1 MFSLEFASGRPLGS
15 APYYSLVVREPYIV
29 GRDRSSDIVLDH
41 GDIVTQHASL
51 TVMRESQ
58 AMEQQQKRVLRH
70 GANANGDGVKESE
83 DNSGEV
89 AGSFLNDTREET
101 SDVVSLGHPE
111 MDERRDGRGEHDFEG
126 NGEVR
131 EEEEET
137 KREKRAELSPGQLQ
151 GNDPLVLRVVNLRD
165 GGHIL
170 ANEKEVVD
178 HPVYLTDGAQL
189 QFGAHIR
196 LRIRF
201 RPLLVSIA
209 RNAFSSNHVR
219 ELEFMY
225 YRLGATLTGQDGP
238 TPHLDMPQ
246 PISRLHCVEA
256 INDDPLCL
264 MALASGY
271 SIVQPTYVFEWF
283 AALAQSA
290 SSPLTVLPPPVRF
303 EVPVQYRGATA
314 AHAAF
319 YLRPES
325 DVCPFPLY
333 PIPTTATRK
342 RSRDA
347 LFKGKSFCFLTNAA
361 ENRYKEP
368 VQICGGEV
376 LHLEDIVAIN
386 KEAAEAA
393 AKKATTTTTT
403 TAEGGDAVNDDHE
416 VDAAEDD
423 DSIKKDKEGE
433 ESTEVMQYIVVDADT
448 EAAMRRQE
456 YHSLDGLRRLLDEI
470 HRTGIAVP
478 VISERSLFHALLTNR
493 FTAFEVSLPTAT
505 DATQT
510 GNQHPLNGETV
521 AANIEYA
528 GGESEVPTTAT
539 GLEARAINFLTDST
553 KGMLY
558 PRQRGEL
565 HVRTLSP
572 SMSRRR
578 EYVTD
583 DLTKSQRR
591 GRSGQSAPRPL
602 PAVDLFE
609 ALRHRVRAFVLKEGS
624 KLQENL
630 AGSWRNLFVDPE
642 VLDHAHACQS
652 HSVRYLEKM
661 EYLLPEIGEHPHIAC
676 DMRRCQRDCHE
687 MLRTAQ
693 EIVELAK
700 CASQRCQHPS
710 RQRRMSANGTIVY
723 PSAGLMGG
731 WGPFHSSPSD
741 AEKRLDTETREP
753 SSLLRGGRPW
763 MLQQGANSLTNTPR
777 SSRGKGAKKY
787 RAPPA
792 TDIRAAPT
800 NDLASNQTDLSL
812 PAHDAATPY
821 GTESTPRPAP
831 AFYLSRRLSNMI
843 SPSTIRAQNAAW
855 RSPRPTSRPSQR
867 EPRQSTEKREELHG
881 VSRDAATAQASLS
894 KRNPVTPP
902 TPRGVKSSKKIDVQ
916 MPPSARVPLSQE
928 YSLPVRRVSHG
939 MSPLQWQHLQRT
951 PRPRHPRSARCG
963 SPVLVTKSSGR
974 RHHVRME
981 KS

>member
-15 APYYSLVVREPYIV
+15 APYFSLVVREPYIV

-41 GDIVTQHASL
+41 GDIVTRHASL

-58 AMEQQQKRVLRH
+58 ALEQQQKRVLLH
-70 GANANGDGVKESE
+70 GTNGNDDGVKELE
-83 DNSGEV
+83 ENGGEV

-111 MDERRDGRGEHDFEG
+111 MDGLRDGRGEHGSEG
-126 NGEVR
+126 VDEEGEK
-131 EEEEET
+131 
-137 KREKRAELSPGQLQ
+137 KREKGTEFSPGQLR
-151 GNDPLVLRVVNLRD
+151 GNDPLVLRLVNLRE
-165 GGHIL
+165 GGHVL
-170 ANEKEVVD
+170 ANETEVVD
-178 HPVYLTDGAQL
+178 HPVYLADGAQL

-209 RNAFSSNHVR
+209 RNAFSSDHVR

-225 YRLGATLTGQDGP
+225 YRLGATLTGQGGP

-246 PISRLHCVEA
+246 PISKLHCVEA

-333 PIPTTATRK
+333 PIPTTATLK

-347 LFKGKSFCFLTNAA
+347 LFKGKSFCFLTSAV
-361 ENRYKEP
+361 EHRYKEP
-368 VQICGGEV
+368 VQTCGGEV
-376 LHLEDIVAIN
+376 LHLEDIVIIK
-386 KEAAEAA
+386 KETAA
-393 AKKATTTTTT
+393 ATAKKTTATTTT
-403 TAEGGDAVNDDHE
+403 EGGDVVNEDHG
-416 VDAAEDD
+416 VHFAEDD
-423 DSIKKDKEGE
+423 NPTTKEKEEE
-433 ESTEVMQYIVVDADT
+433 ESTAAMQYVVVDAET

-456 YHSLDGLRRLLDEI
+456 HHSLDGLRRLLDET

-478 VISERSLFHALLTNR
+478 IIGERSLFHALLTNR
-493 FTAFEVSLPTAT
+493 FTAFEVSLPAAT
-505 DATQT
+505 DAIQP
-510 GNQHPLNGETV
+510 GDQHPLNGENV
-521 AANIEYA
+521 AAGIEYA
-528 GGESEVPTTAT
+528 GGESEVPTSAT
-539 GLEARAINFLTDST
+539 GLEARAINFLTDPT
-553 KGMLY
+553 KGVLQ

-565 HVRTLSP
+565 HLRTLSP
-572 SMSRRR
+572 SLSRRR
-578 EYVTD
+578 EHVTD

-591 GRSGQSAPRPL
+591 GRSRQSAPRAL

-642 VLDHAHACQS
+642 VLEHAHACQS

-661 EYLLPEIGEHPHIAC
+661 EYLLPEIGEHPRIAS
-676 DMRRCQRDCHE
+676 DMRRCQRNCHE
-687 MLRTAQ
+687 MLRIAQ

-710 RQRRMSANGTIVY
+710 RPRRMSANGAIIY

-731 WGPFHSSPSD
+731 LMPLRSSPSD
-741 AEKRLDTETREP
+741 AEKLDTEPREP
-753 SSLLRGGRPW
+753 SPLLRGGRQW
-763 MLQQGANSLTNTPR
+763 MFQQGANSLPVTPR

-787 RAPPA
+787 RALLA
-792 TDIRAAPT
+792 TDTRAAPT
-800 NDLASNQTDLSL
+800 NDRASNQTDLSA
-812 PAHDAATPY
+812 PALDAATPC
-821 GTESTPRPAP
+821 GTESTPRPVP
-831 AFYLSRRLSNMI
+831 VFYLSRRLSNMV
-843 SPSTIRAQNAAW
+843 SPSTVRAQNAAW

-867 EPRQSTEKREELHG
+867 EPRQPTDTREEFKG
-881 VSRDAATAQASLS
+881 VSRDTATAQASLS
-894 KRNPVTPP
+894 KRTLVTHP
-902 TPRGVKSSKKIDVQ
+902 TPRGVKSSKKTDVQ

-928 YSLPVRRVSHG
+928 YSLPVRRGSHG
-939 MSPLQWQHLQRT
+939 SSPFLWQHLQRT

-963 SPVLVTKSSGR
+963 SPVLVTKSTGR
-974 RHHVRME
+974 RQHVRME
-981 KS
+981 NS